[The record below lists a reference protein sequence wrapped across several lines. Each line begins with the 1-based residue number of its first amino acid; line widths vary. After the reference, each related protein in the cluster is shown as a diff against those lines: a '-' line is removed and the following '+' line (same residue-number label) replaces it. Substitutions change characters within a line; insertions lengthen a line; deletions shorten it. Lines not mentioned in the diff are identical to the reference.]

1 MKDKLRQIDEMF
13 LDLLIGIILCGVVFG
28 ILGMIITKGN
38 LWYLLGIAAGTGA
51 AAGILIHMMV
61 SIQKAVH
68 MDTNQASR
76 YMVKCSII
84 RYLAMLLILLLGIKG
99 DFACFIGIVIGF
111 LGNKA
116 AACLQKPT
124 HQYITR
130 KIMED

>member
-1 MKDKLRQIDEMF
+1 MRNKLRQADEMF

-68 MDTNQASR
+68 M
-76 YMVKCSII
+76 VKCSII

-99 DFACFIGIVIGF
+99 DFSCFIGIVIGF

-116 AACLQKPT
+116 AAFLQKPI